1 MDIIMVLKYIGLVIL
16 IVTVYNMWRN
26 RGGGCTWAH

>member
-1 MDIIMVLKYIGLVIL
+1 MDVITILKCMGLAIL
-16 IVTVYNMWRN
+16 IVTVYNMWHN

>member
-1 MDIIMVLKYIGLVIL
+1 MDVITVLKCIGLAIL
-16 IVTVYNMWRN
+16 IVTVYNMWHN